1 MTSPRN
7 SLLEALQSADMLLIN
22 DLHAWQF
29 SLEPEALALAQAA
42 LTQAV
47 AGAAEQ
53 QLLRVE
59 CMDGRTKRVWT
70 FTAAAVLAAQL
81 DESTQCWLLQDANG
95 QQRISCLDAIS
106 ATNDDDE
113 PEPAAN
119 DA

>member
-1 MTSPRN
+1 MSSTQH
-7 SLLEALQSADMLLIN
+7 SLLEALLSADMLLIN

-29 SLEPEALALAQAA
+29 SLAPEALALAQVA
-42 LTQAV
+42 LTQAL
-47 AGAAEQ
+47 AGPLEQ

-59 CMDGRTKRVWT
+59 CMDGRTKRVWN
-70 FTAAAVLAAQL
+70 FTAEAVLAAQL

-113 PEPAAN
+113 PESVAN
-119 DA
+119 DE